1 MKNIGKILALTT
13 GLIVVSQTPVQAIS
27 TRTVYAQDIE
37 SVGISLK
44 VWRGYGLTINFMPLG
59 ETIKQVWIGDPT
71 RYSFTSNGNLCAKNQ
86 SDCEGSPATVIFLR
100 QIKPIAFPNMTSSSD
115 GSTQITIITDQRQYQ
130 FKLIAASG
138 QPQYTSLVIK
148 PESEKPSALPRAS
161 NERATVTRTVKPIAV
176 TSLSNN
182 ETLRERRTAK
192 PTATTKLS
200 NNETVTNNRI
210 TTVLPKQELITVRRT
225 AQAIG
230 TTLQRNDANA
240 LVYGLALARQQG
252 TIKPNTST
260 WRKVQ
265 DAIRLLRQ
273 GKDRQTA
280 IARSGVPKQLFNQL
294 IEAGKI

>member
-1 MKNIGKILALTT
+1 MKKLGTLLTGII
-13 GLIVVSQTPVQAIS
+13 GLIVVSLTPVQAIS

-115 GSTQITIITDQRQYQ
+115 GSTQITILTDQRQYQ

-148 PESEKPSALPRAS
+148 PESEKPSPLPRAS
-161 NERATVTRTVKPIAV
+161 NENASTRTVKLTARRSLSNHENLREERAAKPDAT
-176 TSLSNN
+176 TSSSNN
-182 ETLRERRTAK
+182 ETITENK
-192 PTATTKLS
+192 IVTTSS
-200 NNETVTNNRI
+200 N
-210 TTVLPKQELITVRRT
+210 QALITVRRT
-225 AQAIG
+225 AQPVG
-230 TTLQRNDANA
+230 KTLQRDDANA

-252 TIKPNTST
+252 TIKPNSIT
-260 WRKVQ
+260 WKKVQ
-265 DAIRLLRQ
+265 DAIKLLRR
-273 GKDRQTA
+273 GESRKTA
-280 IARSGVPKQLFNQL
+280 IARSGVDANLFNQL
-294 IEAGKI
+294 IEAGKL